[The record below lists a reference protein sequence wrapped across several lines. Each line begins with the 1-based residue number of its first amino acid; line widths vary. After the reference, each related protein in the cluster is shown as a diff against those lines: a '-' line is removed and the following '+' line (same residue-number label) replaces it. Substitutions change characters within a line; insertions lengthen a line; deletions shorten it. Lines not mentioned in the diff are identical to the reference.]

1 MKTYDKKI
9 QITLIIFGIL
19 LIFFTYFFYPKI
31 TEKKFLKNRINTRDS
46 LKITKEQTNVFA
58 NVSYEGFYNIINPF
72 TINSSNAYILDDEPE
87 IVYMKKMHVII
98 YMNNGSIVDIRSDK
112 GNYNKIT
119 YDCFFED
126 NVVATHEGTSA
137 QSDNLDLL
145 ASEDIVRVYNN
156 VLLTDE
162 KSSLRADNVDY
173 NFEEKIYQISM
184 YTDKQI
190 KIKITE

>member
-1 MKTYDKKI
+1 
-9 QITLIIFGIL
+9 
-19 LIFFTYFFYPKI
+19 
-31 TEKKFLKNRINTRDS
+31 
-46 LKITKEQTNVFA
+46 
-58 NVSYEGFYNIINPF
+58 
-72 TINSSNAYILDDEPE
+72 
-87 IVYMKKMHVII
+87 
-98 YMNNGSIVDIRSDK
+98 MNNGSIVDIRSDK

-126 NVVATHEGTSA
+126 SVVATHEGTTV

-173 NFEEKIYQISM
+173 NFEEKFYQISM

-190 KIKITE
+190 KIKISE